1 MLWLNGALLDESE
14 ASLSPADRGLLLAD
28 GLFETM
34 RAEAGRV
41 RHLSAHM
48 ARLRLGAAVLG
59 LPVPCRDDE
68 LAGAMAALL
77 AAEGLA
83 GTAAALRLTLTRGPG
98 PRGLLPPADPR
109 PTLMLTAFPLPPP
122 RGPSHALLVEG
133 VRRNEHSPTARLKTL
148 AYLDQILALREATQ
162 AGGDEALL
170 CCTAGRLACASA
182 ANLFLVVDG
191 RVLTPPVADGALP
204 GITRSRLLEMGP
216 PAGLAVEALPLPVEM
231 LQRASEAFTTNS
243 LGGIRPVGRL
253 AGRALEAPGPVT
265 ALLIAALGGD
275 SSD

>member
-34 RAEAGRV
+34 RADAGHV
-41 RHLSAHM
+41 RHLAAHL
-48 ARLRLGAAVLG
+48 ARLRQGAAVLG
-59 LPVPCRDDE
+59 LPVPYSDDE
-68 LAGAMAALL
+68 LAGALAGLL
-77 AAEGLA
+77 SAEGLA

-98 PRGLLPPADPR
+98 PRGLLPPAAPR
-109 PTLMLTAFPLPPP
+109 PTLMLAAFPLPPP
-122 RGPSHALLVEG
+122 REPSRAVLVES

-182 ANLFLVVDG
+182 ANLFLVIDG
-191 RVLTPPVADGALP
+191 KVLTPRVEDGALP
-204 GITRSRLLEMGP
+204 GITRSRLLQLAP
-216 PAGLAVEALPLPVEM
+216 RAGLAVEAAPLPVGT
-231 LQRASEAFTTNS
+231 LQRTSEAFTTNS
-243 LGGIRPVGRL
+243 LGGIRPIGWL
-253 AGRALEAPGPVT
+253 AGRTLEAPGPMT
-265 ALLIAALGGD
+265 AQLIAALVGD
-275 SSD
+275 RGD